1 MWSITKRPHVLSDV
15 RGNEKVKK
23 YFYDLVKEKSD
34 FPKAVIFQG
43 LTGSGKTTSAKIIAQ
58 MLVCK
63 NPKENGD
70 PCCECPA
77 CKAIID
83 ETYNRSV
90 MQLDGRNIGIDDLRD
105 KVTPF
110 VITPSITD
118 RNKVIIIEELQEMG
132 AEAQKYFLKTIENPQ
147 NNIYF
152 IFTTMTGSKKSAA
165 LDKAFINRCVRFL
178 YNEAN
183 ISELMDYALDVLKSE
198 PKVLE
203 EIPEMEQEKFYR
215 FLQAIAENSGGSY
228 RQCIQ
233 LLEQCVKSGVYDPI
247 EIMREFGLTDE
258 GAFFDVVIELLDGK
272 LSDKSFTYLTCG
284 DAKTLESMFSLVY
297 KIIADAELYRLFGK
311 IPDSFKKDNK
321 SNEVLGVKFK
331 TVFGE
336 KIIDVDNSKEL
347 FVDNDSS
354 LSWKLK
360 QCKQIAFH
368 KNFNIL
374 RDCYYRFADFERL
387 MPSHIR
393 MLICEVYRK
402 CHENLESEKMS
413 AGHIR
418 NLENQAARVV
428 EPVQQEPAQVEAKE
442 TKRIVRR

>member
-118 RNKVIIIEELQEMG
+118 KNKVIIIEELQEMG

-152 IFTTMTGSKKSAA
+152 IFTTMTGSKKSAS

-247 EIMREFGLTDE
+247 EIMREFGDRKS
-258 GAFFDVVIELLDGK
+258 VV
-272 LSDKSFTYLTCG
+272 
-284 DAKTLESMFSLVY
+284 
-297 KIIADAELYRLFGK
+297 
-311 IPDSFKKDNK
+311 
-321 SNEVLGVKFK
+321 
-331 TVFGE
+331 
-336 KIIDVDNSKEL
+336 
-347 FVDNDSS
+347 
-354 LSWKLK
+354 
-360 QCKQIAFH
+360 
-368 KNFNIL
+368 
-374 RDCYYRFADFERL
+374 
-387 MPSHIR
+387 
-393 MLICEVYRK
+393 
-402 CHENLESEKMS
+402 
-413 AGHIR
+413 
-418 NLENQAARVV
+418 
-428 EPVQQEPAQVEAKE
+428 
-442 TKRIVRR
+442 